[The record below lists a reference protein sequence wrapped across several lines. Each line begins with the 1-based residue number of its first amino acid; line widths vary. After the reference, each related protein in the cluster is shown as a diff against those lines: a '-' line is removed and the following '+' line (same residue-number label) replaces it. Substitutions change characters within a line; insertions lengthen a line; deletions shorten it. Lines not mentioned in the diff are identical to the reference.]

1 MTKKSGASLSG
12 YIVSIILI
20 SVIMLVPGC
29 GGGASQSGGG
39 EPRVKHHV
47 WGPLYA
53 SFTEHSGYAMYTY
66 LLFKYEQTD
75 SMEEGKEITDRY
87 RVILDAITGTV
98 DTLGDTSF
106 YPPRETNVF
115 YIPLMQSASGNAPL
129 LERYNFSL
137 SRKYITALSTYY
149 KRKKDISKR
158 LRRNHG
164 PFLVSLVKPLS
175 SYSDG
180 EERLLFADL
189 SHQNKNSIREAVEI
203 YKARLEE
210 KPVDR
215 IERLKSK
222 RLKLAD
228 ILQDSQECLVLLK
241 VTMKEIRDLL
251 AG

>member
-149 KRKKDISKR
+149 KRKKDNLRTQILNSMGIRVMRFYNEDVENDLEKVLTEILMKFEMIDSK
-158 LRRNHG
+158 
-164 PFLVSLVKPLS
+164 
-175 SYSDG
+175 
-180 EERLLFADL
+180 
-189 SHQNKNSIREAVEI
+189 
-203 YKARLEE
+203 
-210 KPVDR
+210 
-215 IERLKSK
+215 
-222 RLKLAD
+222 
-228 ILQDSQECLVLLK
+228 
-241 VTMKEIRDLL
+241 
-251 AG
+251 